1 MEKSEKDLLVIILK
15 VLNECNQRLEDIESQ
30 IYVEPAIENYDDM
43 VTPISKEV
51 FDEIVKATGT
61 KLVFMGIA

>member
-15 VLNECNQRLEDIESQ
+15 VLNECNSRLQDIENQ
-30 IYVEPAIENYDDM
+30 LYVEPTIENYDDM

-61 KLVFMGIA
+61 KLIFMGIA

>member
-15 VLNECNQRLEDIESQ
+15 VLNECNSKLQDIENQ
-30 IYVEPAIENYDDM
+30 LYVEPTIENYDDI

-51 FDEIVKATGT
+51 FDEIVKETGS
-61 KLVFMGIA
+61 KLIFMGIA

>member
-43 VTPISKEV
+43 VTPITKEV

>member
-30 IYVEPAIENYDDM
+30 IYVEPAIENYEDM
-43 VTPISKEV
+43 VTPITKEV
-51 FDEIVKATGT
+51 FDEIVKATGS

>member
-61 KLVFMGIA
+61 KLIFMGIA

>member
-43 VTPISKEV
+43 VTPITKEV

-61 KLVFMGIA
+61 KLIFMGIA

>member
-15 VLNECNQRLEDIESQ
+15 VLNDCNERLKEIENQ
-30 IYVEPAIENYDDM
+30 LYVEPTIENYDDI

-51 FDEIVKATGT
+51 FDEIVKETGS
-61 KLVFMGIA
+61 KLIFMGIA

>member
-15 VLNECNQRLEDIESQ
+15 VLNECISKLQDIENQ
-30 IYVEPAIENYDDM
+30 LYVEPTIENYDDM

-61 KLVFMGIA
+61 KLIFMGIA

>member
-15 VLNECNQRLEDIESQ
+15 VLNECNSKLQDIENQ
-30 IYVEPAIENYDDM
+30 LYVEPTIENYDDM

-61 KLVFMGIA
+61 KLIFMGIA